1 MGPVGCFLHSCI
13 ESNPSWKNSKKSQA
27 WLQCQGLF
35 WGGNTINW
43 LLSIDLHLY
52 RFDYIDASQWGF
64 LVGSK
69 KTPLRGKHHVTFW
82 DTFEIMFLTCCN
94 PFWKQSQGHKTAIEG
109 KIHWILLYCTG
120 ATCLEIHSLYRM
132 GGSKTVLMM
141 CFQKKTH
148 CGVSNNPLM
157 LGCPCHY
164 MGASQI

>member
-1 MGPVGCFLHSCI
+1 VGPVGVLFFLPMHRI
-13 ESNPSWKNSKKSQA
+13 QHIFKKQKKSQA

-109 KIHWILLYCTG
+109 KIHWILFYYRG
-120 ATCLEIHSLYRM
+120 ASCLEIHPLYRM

-141 CFQKKTH
+141 CFQKEH
-148 CGVSNNPLM
+148 IVG
-157 LGCPCHY
+157 
-164 MGASQI
+164 SQTIY